1 MFKRTL
7 KLLLYLFMSSFII
20 FLLVEKTSG
29 NPAILYL
36 QRHGYTH
43 ISQENI
49 EAAQHQLGLGHHVI
63 LRYLDWVAHAFTGDL
78 GYSFST
84 REPVTSM
91 IIQYSYR
98 IMENRNSYLCNESY
112 KLVNFRIQVRVLQFD
127 TSLNLT
133 IQAIHF
139 GWK

>member
-49 EAAQHQLGLGHHVI
+49 EAVQHQLGLGHHVI
-63 LRYLDWVAHAFTGDL
+63 LRYLDWVSHAFTGDL

-91 IIQYSYR
+91 IIQSLTPTLTLMVVATAILLPLGFAIGYVVG
-98 IMENRNSYLCNESY
+98 
-112 KLVNFRIQVRVLQFD
+112 VNPGHKWGVMLRSIAQ
-127 TSLNLT
+127 
-133 IQAIHF
+133 I
-139 GWK
+139 